1 MQTRMERYYGS
12 KNRTENNNSP
22 NRSDVNQ
29 NLYEEVIDLNN
40 DGDSLDGA
48 IDISRIKDLVEAR
61 ENENK
66 TTDYKSLLKL
76 EEDLAPAPTYKEP
89 EPLDKTFDINKV
101 IMKAKE
107 EIDTNPIDGLNE
119 NPRKLNNTNYDIL
132 NNINT
137 NEASQ
142 KEPVEEIK
150 ELFNTITMEAL
161 NADKSANDLAL
172 AVLNTL
178 KPEETDTNL
187 TGPITTD
194 AQVADDLPTKEMIM
208 DEPTKEATPEPVNQ
222 STLTTATAFTFTMEN
237 AKPLNEIAENRKELL
252 DNNLEKTINEFYTG
266 NIEFD
271 PKDFEDLDDGTKLN
285 KVVLFLIIL
294 LIAVVGATGYYI
306 YLNFL

>member
-1 MQTRMERYYGS
+1 MERYYGS
-12 KNRTENNNSP
+12 KNRTENSDTP

-29 NLYEEVIDLNN
+29 NLYEEVIDLKGS
-40 DGDSLDGA
+40 GDSLDGA

-61 ENENK
+61 DNERK

-76 EEDLAPAPTYKEP
+76 EEDLLATPAPTYEEP

-107 EIDTNPIDGLNE
+107 EIDVNDPE
-119 NPRKLNNTNYDIL
+119 NTSPRKLNNTNYDIL
-132 NNINT
+132 NNLNT
-137 NEASQ
+137 NDSQ
-142 KEPVEEIK
+142 KEPVDEIK

-161 NADKSANDLAL
+161 NMDQQANDLAL
-172 AVLNTL
+172 SVLNTL

-187 TGPITTD
+187 TGPIETEN
-194 AQVADDLPTKEMIM
+194 VDDLPTKEMIM
-208 DEPTKEATPEPVNQ
+208 DTPAEEPKPEPTPNEQLE
-222 STLTTATAFTFTMEN
+222 STASAFTFTMQN

-271 PKDFEDLDDGTKLN
+271 PKDFEDLEDGTKMN
-285 KVVLFLIIL
+285 KLVLFLIIL
-294 LIAVVGATGYYI
+294 LIVVIAATGYYI
-306 YLNFL
+306 YLNFM